1 MCRLFF
7 DFIYLLALL
16 GLIEIEPTKPYEIK
30 RGFVYLVSLNPTV
43 GAKINKVRLAVVV
56 SNDINNQYAE
66 TITVVPITSSRIDKV
81 YPFEIF
87 IPKGAANLDKD
98 SKAKANQIRTI
109 DKKHIVSKLGE
120 LPKDLMKKSEAAIK
134 IHLDLE

>member
-1 MCRLFF
+1 MM
-7 DFIYLLALL
+7 
-16 GLIEIEPTKPYEIK
+16 ESNKIK
-30 RGFVYLVSLNPTV
+30 RGFVYLVNLNPTI
-43 GAKINKVRLAVVV
+43 GAEINKVRPAVVV

-66 TITVVPITSSRIDKV
+66 TVTIVPITSSRIDKV
-81 YPFEIF
+81 YPFEVF

-109 DKKHIVSKLGE
+109 DKKRIVSELGKLPE
-120 LPKDLMKKSEAAIK
+120 DLMKELGTAIK